1 MPLTETEAQELIAEI
16 KRYFEN
22 PMINCSVGYDVE
34 KIINRF
40 ANRPPYSLTTDD
52 GMKKITVQPHTGI
65 MQNGITLISIV
76 ALQECIGADD
86 GVIGLTKDEL
96 SKHIDNCQSMLE
108 YLNND

>member
-22 PMINCSVGYDVE
+22 PMINCSVRDDVE

-40 ANRPPYSLTTDD
+40 ANRPPYGVYIPEDKEPADEHIVLLEFKGFTR
-52 GMKKITVQPHTGI
+52 
-65 MQNGITLISIV
+65 LIATSKFHGETSID
-76 ALQECIGADD
+76 LNPYYLKQ
-86 GVIGLTKDEL
+86 LR
-96 SKHIDNCQSMLE
+96 DNCNSMLE